1 MIANGPE
8 RPADGRSEATGS
20 VDGTAVRFD
29 EETGAYETTVDWG
42 RTSPTVAVV
51 ELVATATGTEPATL
65 SPLGDVLDPD
75 HLNGLLVPTR
85 PTPSRHRVRVRF
97 DYEGFEVSVAESGHV
112 VARPTE

>member
-8 RPADGRSEATGS
+8 RPADGRSEATES
-20 VDGTAVRFD
+20 RDGTAVRSD

-51 ELVATATGTEPATL
+51 ELVAAATGREPADL

-85 PTPSRHRVRVRF
+85 PTPSRRSVQVQF
-97 DYEGFEVSVAESGHV
+97 GYEGFEVSVDESGRV